1 MKLKKLMLLFFT
13 VLLAVALTACGG
25 TPEEEGSSEA
35 AGNEGGDDTI
45 KVGFSQ
51 MSNDTAWKIAETE
64 SIREEVEKRG
74 WELVFT
80 DAQWQMDKQVSDI
93 EDLITQGV
101 DYILLAPNDYEG
113 YETALASAKEAGI
126 PVILLDREANGVPGE
141 DYVTCIT
148 SDFIW
153 EGEACGKWLQ
163 EKKAE
168 KGGKMRIVEVAGTPG
183 ASVTRDRA
191 QGLKNIVDADPDME
205 IISSQVGD
213 FDRATA
219 EQVTTNVIQSTGGEF
234 DAIYCHDDEMAMGVI
249 NALKAANIKPT
260 EDVYVLG
267 IDGTQNAK
275 ISIENGELS
284 AVVTCNPRLG
294 ALACEVIEKL
304 MNGEEVPTQSFVED
318 TLYDSTNIAEYVDA
332 F

>member
-1 MKLKKLMLLFFT
+1 MKKKCL
-13 VLLAVALTACGG
+13 LLALAVVMALALAACGG
-25 TPEEEGSSEA
+25 ETTEQTGETGTETSGE
-35 AGNEGGDDTI
+35 TI

-51 MSNDTAWKIAETE
+51 MSNDTAFKIAETE
-64 SIREEVEKRG
+64 SVREEVEKRG

-80 DAQWQMDKQVSDI
+80 DAQWKMDKQVSDI

-126 PVILLDREANGVPGE
+126 PVILLDREANGTPGE
-141 DYVTCIT
+141 DFVTCIT

-163 EKKAE
+163 ERKDE

-191 QGLKNIVDADPDME
+191 QGLRNIVEADPDME

-213 FDRATA
+213 YDRATA

-249 NALKAANIKPT
+249 NALKAAGIQPT

-275 ISIENGELS
+275 TSIENGELS
-284 AVVTCNPRLG
+284 AVVTCTPRLG

-304 MNGEEVPTQSFVED
+304 MNGEEVPTQTYVED
-318 TLYDSTNIAEYVDA
+318 TLYDASNIAEYTDA